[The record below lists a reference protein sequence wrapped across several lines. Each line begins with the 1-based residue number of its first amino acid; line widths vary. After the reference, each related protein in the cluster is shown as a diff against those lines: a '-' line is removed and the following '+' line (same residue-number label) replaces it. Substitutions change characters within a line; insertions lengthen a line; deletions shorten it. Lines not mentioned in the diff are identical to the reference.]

1 MASIL
6 TCPSH
11 LLAGGY
17 YWHGIWTLRH
27 KRLLP
32 VNDVGGKRSAHSWV
46 ICEWLVT
53 EPHVIQSGHSQRPS
67 SLNVLLLYNQLTP
80 SSQACIWLPIL
91 HASTSKLFRNSSDI
105 TPEFIVT
112 WSELLTIQ
120 TTTFDNSKLEPVM
133 QLHN

>member
-1 MASIL
+1 MASTL

-17 YWHGIWTLRH
+17 YWHGIWTLRTRDCYQLMTLVERGQH
-27 KRLLP
+27 IPGLSVSGWWLNP
-32 VNDVGGKRSAHSWV
+32 MSFSQDIPSAPQV
-46 ICEWLVT
+46 F
-53 EPHVIQSGHSQRPS
+53 
-67 SLNVLLLYNQLTP
+67 VLLLYNQLTP

-112 WSELLTIQ
+112 WSEILTIQ